1 MNRQSENTD
10 IDAILFDDGY
20 LLLSDNVGK
29 LPINLL
35 MDRVGIIIIGAIKG
49 MMPLDIDR
57 NGVRVSAKETM
68 RIVWMIE
75 KCTTAGGVC

>member
-1 MNRQSENTD
+1 MNRQSENTE

-35 MDRVGIIIIGAIKG
+35 MEPEQDEQNVENITITGE
-49 MMPLDIDR
+49 
-57 NGVRVSAKETM
+57 S
-68 RIVWMIE
+68 
-75 KCTTAGGVC
+75 